1 MVYKLYKDSGKGYQ
15 NKGIYTK
22 DEIITS
28 LDHTIVKEEF
38 KGRILV
44 VEWNR
49 KDDMEFPALLYTG
62 DIKQYE
68 KFMNS
73 EYTFDEVQRKRERAL
88 RAHKLYKQR
97 KK

>member
-22 DEIITS
+22 EEIIVS
-28 LDHTIVKEEF
+28 LDYTIIKEEF

-44 VEWNR
+44 VEWNK
-49 KDDMEFPALLYTG
+49 KDDIEFPAMLYTG
-62 DIKQYE
+62 SLEQYE
-68 KFMNS
+68 KFRNYLTN
-73 EYTFDEVQRKRERAL
+73 EEIPRKTNWV
-88 RAHKLYKQR
+88 KV

>member
-38 KGRILV
+38 KCRILV

-68 KFMNS
+68 KFRNYLTN
-73 EYTFDEVQRKRERAL
+73 EEVPRKTQWV
-88 RAHKLYKQR
+88 KT

>member
-22 DEIITS
+22 EEIIVS
-28 LDHTIVKEEF
+28 LDYMIIKEEF

-44 VEWNR
+44 VEWNK
-49 KDDMEFPALLYTG
+49 KDDIEFPAMLYTG
-62 DIKQYE
+62 NLEQYE
-68 KFMNS
+68 KFRNYLTN
-73 EYTFDEVQRKRERAL
+73 EEITRKTNWV
-88 RAHKLYKQR
+88 KV

>member
-22 DEIITS
+22 EEIIIS
-28 LDHTIVKEEF
+28 LDYTIIKEEF

-44 VEWNR
+44 VEWNKR
-49 KDDMEFPALLYTG
+49 DDIEFPAMLYTG
-62 DIKQYE
+62 KLEQYE
-68 KFMNS
+68 KFRNYLMN
-73 EYTFDEVQRKRERAL
+73 EEIPRKTNWV
-88 RAHKLYKQR
+88 KV

>member
-22 DEIITS
+22 EEIIVS
-28 LDHTIVKEEF
+28 LDYMIIKEEF

-44 VEWNR
+44 VEWNK
-49 KDDMEFPALLYTG
+49 KDDIEFSAMLYTG
-62 DIKQYE
+62 NLEQYE
-68 KFMNS
+68 KFRNYLTN
-73 EYTFDEVQRKRERAL
+73 EEIPRKARWV
-88 RAHKLYKQR
+88 KV

>member
-22 DEIITS
+22 EEIIVS
-28 LDHTIVKEEF
+28 LDYTIIKEEF

-44 VEWNR
+44 VEWNK
-49 KDDMEFPALLYTG
+49 KDNIEFPAMLYTG
-62 DIKQYE
+62 NLEQYE
-68 KFMNS
+68 KFRNYLTNK
-73 EYTFDEVQRKRERAL
+73 EIPRKTNWV
-88 RAHKLYKQR
+88 KV

>member
-22 DEIITS
+22 EEIIVS
-28 LDHTIVKEEF
+28 LDYTIIKEEF

-44 VEWNR
+44 VEWNKR
-49 KDDMEFPALLYTG
+49 DDIEFPAMLYTG
-62 DIKQYE
+62 NLEQYK
-68 KFMNS
+68 KFRNYLTN
-73 EYTFDEVQRKRERAL
+73 EEIPRKTNWV
-88 RAHKLYKQR
+88 KV

>member
-22 DEIITS
+22 EEIIVS
-28 LDHTIVKEEF
+28 LDYTIIKEEF

-44 VEWNR
+44 VEWNK
-49 KDDMEFPALLYTG
+49 KDDIEFPAMLYTG
-62 DIKQYE
+62 NLEQYE
-68 KFMNS
+68 KFRNYLTN
-73 EYTFDEVQRKRERAL
+73 EEITRKTNWV
-88 RAHKLYKQR
+88 KV

>member
-22 DEIITS
+22 EEIIVS
-28 LDHTIVKEEF
+28 LDYTIIKEEF

-44 VEWNR
+44 VEWNK
-49 KDDMEFPALLYTG
+49 KDDIEFPAMLYTG
-62 DIKQYE
+62 NLEQYE
-68 KFMNS
+68 KFRNYLTN
-73 EYTFDEVQRKRERAL
+73 EENPRKTNWV
-88 RAHKLYKQR
+88 KV

>member
-22 DEIITS
+22 EEIIVS
-28 LDHTIVKEEF
+28 LDYTIIKEEF

-44 VEWNR
+44 VEWNKR
-49 KDDMEFPALLYTG
+49 DNIEFPAMLYTG
-62 DIKQYE
+62 NLEQYE
-68 KFMNS
+68 KFRNYLTN
-73 EYTFDEVQRKRERAL
+73 EEIPRKTRWV
-88 RAHKLYKQR
+88 KV

>member
-22 DEIITS
+22 EEIIVS
-28 LDHTIVKEEF
+28 LDYMIIKEEF

-44 VEWNR
+44 VEWNK
-49 KDDMEFPALLYTG
+49 KDDIEFPAMLYNG
-62 DIKQYE
+62 NLEQYE
-68 KFMNS
+68 KFRNYLTN
-73 EYTFDEVQRKRERAL
+73 EEIPRKTRWV
-88 RAHKLYKQR
+88 KV

>member
-22 DEIITS
+22 EEIIVS
-28 LDHTIVKEEF
+28 LDYTIIKEEF

-44 VEWNR
+44 AEWNQ
-49 KDDMEFPALLYTG
+49 KDDIEFPAMLYNG
-62 DIKQYE
+62 NLEQYE
-68 KFMNS
+68 KFRNYLTN
-73 EYTFDEVQRKRERAL
+73 EEIPRKTRWV
-88 RAHKLYKQR
+88 KV

>member
-22 DEIITS
+22 EENIVS
-28 LDHTIVKEEF
+28 LDYTIIKEEF

-44 VEWNR
+44 VEWNK
-49 KDDMEFPALLYTG
+49 KDDIEFPAMLYTG
-62 DIKQYE
+62 NLEQYE
-68 KFMNS
+68 KFRNYLTN
-73 EYTFDEVQRKRERAL
+73 EEIPRKTRWD
-88 RAHKLYKQR
+88 KV

>member
-22 DEIITS
+22 EEIIVS
-28 LDHTIVKEEF
+28 LDHMIIKEEF

-44 VEWNR
+44 VEWNK
-49 KDDMEFPALLYTG
+49 KDDIEFPAMLYTG
-62 DIKQYE
+62 NLEQYE
-68 KFMNS
+68 KFRNYLTS
-73 EYTFDEVQRKRERAL
+73 EEIPRKTRWV
-88 RAHKLYKQR
+88 KV

>member
-22 DEIITS
+22 EDIIVN
-28 LDHTIVKEEF
+28 LDYMIIKEEF

-44 VEWNR
+44 VEWNK
-49 KDDMEFPALLYTG
+49 KDDIEFPAMLYAG
-62 DIKQYE
+62 NLEQYE
-68 KFMNS
+68 KFRNYLTN
-73 EYTFDEVQRKRERAL
+73 EEIPRKTNWV
-88 RAHKLYKQR
+88 KV

>member
-22 DEIITS
+22 EEIIVS
-28 LDHTIVKEEF
+28 LDYMIIKEEF

-44 VEWNR
+44 VEWNK
-49 KDDMEFPALLYTG
+49 KDDIEFPAMLYTG
-62 DIKQYE
+62 NLEQYE
-68 KFMNS
+68 KFRNYLTN
-73 EYTFDEVQRKRERAL
+73 EEIPRKTNWV
-88 RAHKLYKQR
+88 KV

>member
-22 DEIITS
+22 EEIIVS
-28 LDHTIVKEEF
+28 LDYTIIKEEF

-44 VEWNR
+44 VEWNK
-49 KDDMEFPALLYTG
+49 KDDIEFPAMLYNG
-62 DIKQYE
+62 NLEQYE
-68 KFMNS
+68 KFRNYLTN
-73 EYTFDEVQRKRERAL
+73 EKIPRKTNWV
-88 RAHKLYKQR
+88 KV

>member
-1 MVYKLYKDSGKGYQ
+1 MVYKLDKDSGKGYQ

-22 DEIITS
+22 EEIIVS
-28 LDHTIVKEEF
+28 LDYTIIKEEF

-49 KDDMEFPALLYTG
+49 RDDIEFPAMLYTG
-62 DIKQYE
+62 NLGQYE
-68 KFMNS
+68 KFRNYLTN
-73 EYTFDEVQRKRERAL
+73 EEIPRKTRWV
-88 RAHKLYKQR
+88 KV